1 MPRQFSW
8 IDHRLV
14 SNGHIEGRSHGA
26 LTLYLFLCT
35 VADAQGISYYSDERV
50 GKVLGF
56 ESSGL
61 KAARDELA
69 KAGLIA
75 WSRPFYQV
83 LRLEALADSAASSQV
98 LAVRIG
104 KVSNVTEILH
114 RMMGKEQAP

>member
-1 MPRQFSW
+1 VPRQFSW

-83 LRLEALADSAASSQV
+83 LRLESLAESAASSQV
-98 LAVRIG
+98 LAVRVG
-104 KVSNVTEILH
+104 KVSSVTEILH